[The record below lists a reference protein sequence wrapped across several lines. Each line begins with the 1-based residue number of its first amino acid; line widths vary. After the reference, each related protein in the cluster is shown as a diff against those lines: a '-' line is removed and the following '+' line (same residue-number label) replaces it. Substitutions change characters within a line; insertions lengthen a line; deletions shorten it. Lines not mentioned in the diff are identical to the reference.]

1 MRLLF
6 LSFTALLSLF
16 LTSVNGFNPEDLER
30 LKGSGECIKC
40 DLTKAEMIGIKLVG
54 ANLGSSN
61 SVSYTHLTLPT
72 IYSV

>member
-30 LKGSGECIKC
+30 LKGSGKCIKC
-40 DLTKAEMIGIKLVG
+40 DLTTAEMIGIKLVG

-61 SVSYTHLTLPT
+61 LSGSSLEEL
-72 IYSV
+72 I